1 MLLLQPASR
10 NLRRL
15 RRRDVILPVT
25 SVRAANGLAEISKS
39 AVNIAIIRVCDYVRD
54 SVRVCV
60 CLSVCPHDKTKT
72 AETKIAKLGTGIVHH
87 DTSPT
92 TVNIRSKV
100 KGQGHRVIK
109 CKRRSSVSGMSYAL
123 YRVPML
129 L

>member
-54 SVRVCV
+54 SVRVSV
-60 CLSVCPHDKTKT
+60 CLSVRT
-72 AETKIAKLGTGIVHH
+72 IKLKRLKLK
-87 DTSPT
+87 SP
-92 TVNIRSKV
+92 NLA
-100 KGQGHRVIK
+100 QG
-109 CKRRSSVSGMSYAL
+109 
-123 YRVPML
+123 
-129 L
+129 